1 MKQTLSKFESES
13 VRTHSRR
20 AAIAAAAGNVLEGYD
35 IGIYGYSAVILAKLF
50 FSDNGTGAL
59 ILTFAVFASGYLTKP
74 LGAVLFGHIGD
85 RYGRRLALVTSVLLI
100 GICTV
105 LIGVLPTQASI
116 GISAPILLTILRL
129 LQGIAAGGE
138 SSGSAIFMVE
148 SAPPAHRGLYGSWQQ
163 VSTAGGLL
171 LSSGAI
177 GVLSA
182 VFTQEEIFVWAWR
195 IPFLLA
201 IFTTL
206 GALWLRLGVEETP
219 TFEALEKSDAVVH
232 NPLMVS
238 IKKFWREIVV
248 TIGSREQ

>member
-1 MKQTLSKFESES
+1 M
-13 VRTHSRR
+13 
-20 AAIAAAAGNVLEGYD
+20 
-35 IGIYGYSAVILAKLF
+35 
-50 FSDNGTGAL
+50 
-59 ILTFAVFASGYLTKP
+59 
-74 LGAVLFGHIGD
+74 
-85 RYGRRLALVTSVLLI
+85 
-100 GICTV
+100 
-105 LIGVLPTQASI
+105 
-116 GISAPILLTILRL
+116 
-129 LQGIAAGGE
+129 
-138 SSGSAIFMVE
+138 
-148 SAPPAHRGLYGSWQQ
+148 
-163 VSTAGGLL
+163 

-248 TIGSREQ
+248 TIGVARAMIRTCG